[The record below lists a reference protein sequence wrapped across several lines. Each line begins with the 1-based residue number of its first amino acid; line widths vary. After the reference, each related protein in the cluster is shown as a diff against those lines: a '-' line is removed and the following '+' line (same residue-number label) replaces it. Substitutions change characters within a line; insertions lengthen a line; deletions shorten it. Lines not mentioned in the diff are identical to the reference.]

1 MGRQLTIDL
10 REEWRWSQEGHVKR
24 RRE

>member
-1 MGRQLTIDL
+1 MGELTIDL